1 MNKHINFIFTL
12 IGFLLMATFI
22 SACVVTKKYE
32 APEISETDYLF
43 RLDSLA
49 QENNE
54 PFEIEQWREF
64 FTDSIL
70 VSYIDTALVHNNNN
84 QIALKT
90 IEKFNAQ
97 FKQGRAK
104 QLPTIDAGASI
115 QRQQQAENSQ
125 FGSFFSEPF
134 TNHDFS
140 GTISWEADI
149 WGKIN
154 SQRLAS
160 KARFSKS
167 ITAQQTVQTLLI
179 ANIANTYYQ
188 LLSADKRKELLIKTV
203 KIRQESVET
212 QKALKESGQTNSV
225 SVSLAKSQLLQAQVL
240 LNDVE
245 NLIFTLENELVLLT
259 GKSTRTIERSSL
271 DAQASRTDFQV
282 GLPMEVLSNRPDVK
296 EAELD
301 FRSFFEEYNVA
312 KAAMYP
318 NIRLSASAG
327 FQSLAFSSW
336 IDPSS
341 LFNTLTAGVTQ
352 PIFNGRQLRTQKE
365 VAKIDM
371 EQSLLRFQQTVL
383 NASLE
388 VSNLLK
394 TQELTTAKLN
404 LLTQQESALNQS
416 FADSKALL
424 DAGLTNYLDVLIAQ
438 GNLLDVQLQH
448 LATTSVQLQNEVN
461 IFRALG
467 GGIN

>member
-1 MNKHINFIFTL
+1 MNKHRNMTYRI
-12 IGFLLMATFI
+12 IGFLLIVILM

-32 APEISETDYLF
+32 APEITKDDYLF

-54 PFEIEQWREF
+54 PFEVEQWRDF

-70 VSYIDTALVHNNNN
+70 IAYIDTALAHNYNN

-97 FKQGRAK
+97 FKQGRAS

-115 QRQQQAENSQ
+115 QRQKQAENSQ

-134 TNHDFS
+134 TNHDLS

-188 LLSADKRKELLIKTV
+188 LLSADKRKVLLTKTV
-203 KIRQESVET
+203 EIRQESVET
-212 QKALKESGQTNSV
+212 QKALKESGQANSV
-225 SVSLAKSQLLQAQVL
+225 SVSLAESQLLQAQVL
-240 LNDVE
+240 LTDVE
-245 NLIFTLENELVLLT
+245 NLIFNLENELVLLT
-259 GKSTRTIERSSL
+259 GKSTSTVVRSTLEEQS
-271 DAQASRTDFQV
+271 DRADFKV
-282 GLPMEVLSNRPDVK
+282 GLPIEILSNRPDVK

-318 NIRLSASAG
+318 NIRLSASSG
-327 FQSLAFSSW
+327 FQSLAFTNW

-341 LFNTLTAGVTQ
+341 LFNTLTAGITQ
-352 PIFNGRQLRTQKE
+352 PIFNGRQLKTQKE

-394 TQELTTAKLN
+394 TQELTTTKLN
-404 LLTQQESALNQS
+404 LLTQQESTLNQS
-416 FADSKALL
+416 FSDSKELL
-424 DAGLTNYLDVLIAQ
+424 NAGLTNYLDVLIAQ
-438 GNLLDVQLQH
+438 GNLLDVQLQR
-448 LATTSVQLQNEVN
+448 LETTSLQLQNEVN